1 MIEKYLKLCPELVKL
16 AGLIEN
22 LTLTPFVYSLY
33 DQIITKHYRNYQHI
47 KIEQKFNVKI
57 TKMFFF
63 TFN

>member
-33 DQIITKHYRNYQHI
+33 DQIITKLR
-47 KIEQKFNVKI
+47 I
-57 TKMFFF
+57 TEI
-63 TFN
+63 TNI